1 MGEGLSIGKT
11 WTVNVPASSTRTVS
25 PNLWQYSL
33 FPTGTTPSVM
43 YPSDGLSNFNDS
55 QLMNFD
61 YGVSSLMDTSTRL
74 YAQVMPMMKLW
85 MAQQAEMYQKIM
97 SSLHSNTN
105 VTVNNSN
112 NNDNTEI
119 DGTTVI
125 KEKEIANVLNKI
137 ANNPDYKNRFNKE
150 ITITNKDGKEEKTT
164 LLRRLIDL
172 SKQYQDDPTTA
183 EISEDNYKLLWD
195 IAGKY
200 AKTGELSTEDYGKL
214 LEIAKNPGGPG
225 AYTEPEEEND
235 ENENKGVR
243 PAKNQ
248 EVLAAAEA
256 GSPDNY
262 KSLAKEYVKALYEA
276 WGTDVPKLYDLTNEK
291 HMNEYNVLEVYNEFG
306 QLGEARKYG
315 ETLVDA
321 IFADCAGWGGG
332 EAFWGLGSNDAKPH
346 ITAIDKAFVTR
357 AEHFAQNNPEV
368 AAKYG
373 FLHEVLNPS
382 DEQKKGLIEVGGKY
396 YDPKKVNVPA
406 TLIDN
411 KQRNVTSENIKA
423 FAERLT
429 KAEKEAYGEE

>member
-11 WTVNVPASSTRTVS
+11 WTVNVPADSTRTVS

-33 FPTGTTPSVM
+33 FPMGTTPTIM

-61 YGVSSLMDTSTRL
+61 YNVSSLMDTSANMF
-74 YAQVMPMMKLW
+74 YQIMPMMKQW

-97 SSLHSNTN
+97 ASLHSNTN
-105 VTVNNSN
+105 VTVTDSANK
-112 NNDNTEI
+112 DNTEI
-119 DGTTVI
+119 DGTKVI
-125 KEKEIANVLNKI
+125 KENQIEKVITKI
-137 ANNPDYKNRFNKE
+137 STDPNNSDRFNKE

-164 LLRRLIDL
+164 LLRRLIEL

-183 EISEDNYKLLWD
+183 EISDGNYELLWD

-200 AKTGELSTEDYGKL
+200 AKTGELSTSEYKTL

-225 AYTEPEEEND
+225 AYVKSSEENKD
-235 ENENKGVR
+235 KENKGTR
-243 PAKNQ
+243 PAKNKS
-248 EVLAAAEA
+248 VLDAAEA

-262 KSLAKEYVKALYEA
+262 KSLAKEYVAALYKA
-276 WGTDVPKLYDLTNEK
+276 WGTDEDKLYDLTNEK
-291 HMNEYNVLEVYNEFG
+291 HMNEYNVLEVYNEFA

-315 ETLVDA
+315 ETLTDA

-332 EAFWGLGSNDAKPH
+332 EAFLGLGNNDAKPH
-346 ITAIDKAFVTR
+346 ITAIDKAFVSR
-357 AEHFAQNNPEV
+357 AKHFAQNNPEV

-373 FLHEVLNPS
+373 FLKEITNPT
-382 DEQKKGLIEVGGKY
+382 DEQKKDLIEVDGTY
-396 YDPKKVNVPA
+396 YDPSQINVPA
-406 TLIDN
+406 TLIDE
-411 KQRNVTSENIKA
+411 KQRETTSDNIQK

-429 KAEKEAYGEE
+429 KAEKEAYGE

>member
-1 MGEGLSIGKT
+1 MGDGLNIGTT
-11 WTVNVPASSTRTVS
+11 WTVNVPANSGRTVS

-33 FPTGTTPSVM
+33 FPMGTTPSIM

-61 YGVSSLMDTSTRL
+61 YGVSSLMDTSTNL
-74 YAQVMPMMKLW
+74 YMQIMPMMKQW
-85 MAQQAEMYQKIM
+85 MAQQAEMYKKIM
-97 SSLHSNTN
+97 ENLHSNTN

-112 NNDNTEI
+112 NDDNSKI
-119 DGTTVI
+119 DGTKII
-125 KEKEIANVLNKI
+125 KESQINNVLNKI
-137 ANNPDYKNRFNKE
+137 ATDPANKDRFNKE

-183 EISEDNYKLLWD
+183 EISEENYKLLWD

-225 AYTEPEEEND
+225 AHVEDEEDKES
-235 ENENKGVR
+235 ENKAER
-243 PAKNQ
+243 PAKNK

-276 WGTDVPKLYDLTNEK
+276 WGTDTDTLYELSSEK
-291 HMNEYNVLEVYNEFG
+291 HMNEYNVLEVYNEFA
-306 QLGEARKYG
+306 QLGEARKYN

-321 IFADCAGWGGG
+321 IFADCEGWGSG

-346 ITAIDKAFVTR
+346 IEAIDKAFVAR
-357 AEHFAQNNPEV
+357 AKHFAQNNPEV

-373 FLHEVLNPS
+373 FLTEVANPT
-382 DEQKKGLIEVGGKY
+382 DEQKENLIEVGGKY
-396 YDPKKVNVPA
+396 YDPKKVNVPS
-406 TLIDN
+406 TLIDA
-411 KQRNVTSENIKA
+411 KERKVTSDNIKA

>member
-1 MGEGLSIGKT
+1 MGDGLSIGKT
-11 WTVNVPASSTRTVS
+11 WTVNVPAGSSRTVS

-33 FPTGTTPSVM
+33 FPMGTTPSVM

-55 QLMNFD
+55 QLMGFD
-61 YGVSSLMDTSTRL
+61 YGVSSLMDTSTNL
-74 YAQVMPMMKLW
+74 YMQVMPMLKQW

-97 SSLHSNTN
+97 ANLHSNTN
-105 VTVNNSN
+105 INVNNN
-112 NNDNTEI
+112 NNDNSNI

-125 KEKEIANVLNKI
+125 KESQIKDVLNSIANDPNNK
-137 ANNPDYKNRFNKE
+137 DRFSKE

-183 EISEDNYKLLWD
+183 EISEENYKLLWD

-225 AYTEPEEEND
+225 AYVEED
-235 ENENKGVR
+235 NEQEETQSER

-248 EVLAAAEA
+248 EVLNAAEA

-262 KSLAKEYVKALYEA
+262 KSLAREYVKALYEA
-276 WGTDVPKLYDLTNEK
+276 WGTDVSKLYELTSEK
-291 HMNEYNVLEVYNEFG
+291 NMNEYNVLEVYNEFA
-306 QLGEARKYG
+306 QLGEARKYN

-321 IFADCAGWGGG
+321 IFADCDGWGGG
-332 EAFWGLGSNDAKPH
+332 EAFWGMGSNDAKPH
-346 ITAIDKAFVTR
+346 IDAIDKAFVAR
-357 AEHFAQNNPEV
+357 AKHFAQNNPEV

-373 FLHEVLNPS
+373 FLKEVTNPT
-382 DEQKKGLIEVGGKY
+382 DEQKEKLIAVGGKY
-396 YDPKKVNVPA
+396 YDPQQINVPD
-406 TLIDN
+406 TLIDK
-411 KQRNVTSENIKA
+411 KQREVTSQNIKA
-423 FAERLT
+423 FAEKLT